1 MIEPE
6 PDKPTAAHPRSLPFQ
21 FGTGFWIF
29 LAVLAVVIGVV
40 TMYLGTIREGRKVIE
55 APVEAAVKLIE
66 QIRPTITTTTFTQ
79 WRDLSVKP
87 NRGNILEIATAEATE
102 SFSRT
107 KNLTLF
113 DRVLPGST
121 SVFEISVPATYR
133 YHIDLDGEWKLST
146 DGSRV
151 IVRAPRVEP
160 SLPVA
165 FDTAGMRKMTS
176 AGWARWD
183 LQEDLDA
190 LEKEISAR
198 LAERA
203 SAPESIAKIEDE
215 ARLAVARFVRTWLLS
230 GNAWGGQ
237 AFTEIVV
244 FFEGEEETPDV
255 LPPMLRVESPVPVLP

>member
-1 MIEPE
+1 MSADE
-6 PDKPTAAHPRSLPFQ
+6 PDKTTIASERRFR
-21 FGTGFWIF
+21 FGTGFWISVS
-29 LAVLAVVIGVV
+29 VLVITIGVV
-40 TMYLGTIREGRKVIE
+40 TMYLGTLRESRKIIE
-55 APVEAAVKLIE
+55 TPVNAAVELIE
-66 QIRPTITTTTFTQ
+66 KIRPTINTTTFTE

-102 SFSRT
+102 TFSRT
-107 KNLTLF
+107 KNLTFF

-133 YHIDLDGEWKLST
+133 YHIDLDEEWKLTT

-151 IVRAPRVEP
+151 IVRAPRVVP

-165 FDTAGMRKMTS
+165 FDTAGMKKMTS

-183 LQEDLDA
+183 LDEDLA
-190 LEKEISAR
+190 TLESEITAR

-203 SAPESIAKIEDE
+203 SDPESIAKVRDE

-230 GNAWGGQ
+230 RNAWGGQ
-237 AFTEIVV
+237 GFEEIVV
-244 FFEGEEETPDV
+244 FFEGEKETPDV
-255 LPPMLRVESPVPVLP
+255 LPPMLRVETADTVLP

>member
-1 MIEPE
+1 MSDSE
-6 PDKPTAAHPRSLPFQ
+6 PDKTTNSPEKGFR

-29 LAVLAVVIGVV
+29 LSVVVIVGGGVA
-40 TMYLGTIREGRKVIE
+40 MYLGTLRESRKIIE
-55 APVEAAVKLIE
+55 TPVKAAVELIE
-66 QIRPTITTTTFTQ
+66 TLRPTINTTTFTE

-87 NRGNILEIATAEATE
+87 TRGNILEIARAEATE
-102 SFSRT
+102 TFSRT
-107 KNLTLF
+107 KNLTFF
-113 DRVLPGST
+113 DHVLPGST
-121 SVFEISVPATYR
+121 NVFEISVPATYR
-133 YHIDLDGEWKLST
+133 YHIDLDGEWKLTT

-151 IVRAPRVEP
+151 IVRAPRVIP

-165 FDTAGMRKMTS
+165 FDTAGMKKMTS

-203 SAPESIAKIEDE
+203 ASPESIAEIEDE

>member
-1 MIEPE
+1 MSESKLDKSAAEPSRF
-6 PDKPTAAHPRSLPFQ
+6 PPFPI
-21 FGTGFWIF
+21 GTGFWIF

-40 TMYLGTIREGRKVIE
+40 TMYLGTLRESRRIID
-55 APVEAAVKLIE
+55 APAEVAVKLIE
-66 QIRPTITTTTFTQ
+66 QLRPTITTSNFTE

-102 SFSRT
+102 TFSRT

-183 LQEDLDA
+183 LQADLNA

-203 SAPESIAKIEDE
+203 SAPESIEKIEDE